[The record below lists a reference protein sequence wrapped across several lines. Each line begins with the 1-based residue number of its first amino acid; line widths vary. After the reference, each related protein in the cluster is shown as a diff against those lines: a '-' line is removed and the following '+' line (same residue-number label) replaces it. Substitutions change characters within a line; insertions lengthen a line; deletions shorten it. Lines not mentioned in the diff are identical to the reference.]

1 MGTCT
6 DQMVNYETTG
16 NPAATFQFQRVK
28 AASNVT
34 CADLSAANN
43 TYAHLE
49 VPNILKFPAGH
60 CPNS

>member
-1 MGTCT
+1 
-6 DQMVNYETTG
+6 MVNYETTG